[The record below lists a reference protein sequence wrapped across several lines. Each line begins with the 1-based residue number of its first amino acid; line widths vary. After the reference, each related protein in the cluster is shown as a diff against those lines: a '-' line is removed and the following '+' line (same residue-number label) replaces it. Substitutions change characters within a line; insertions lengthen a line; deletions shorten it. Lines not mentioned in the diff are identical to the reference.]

1 MSSAFG
7 SSGSI
12 GPTHDAYMLVV
23 EPHVQIAIWALVAA
37 IAVVLVMVIADMAM
51 KLRAEAAPTPKPAHK
66 KIPPKKPDGRS

>member
-23 EPHVQIAIWALVAA
+23 EPHVQIAIWALMAA
-37 IAVVLVMVIADMAM
+37 IAVVLVMFVVDMI
-51 KLRAEAAPTPKPAHK
+51 KDRNAEAAPAHK